1 MGRDGR
7 VGSKIPA
14 ERPAGRKA
22 EEEIT
27 MLTTIRTENAYE
39 LALQN
44 FEAAAAV
51 LGLDNDTR
59 EMIKFPE
66 RALTVSVPVRMDD
79 GRIRRF
85 EAYRVQHSS
94 ARGPGKGGIRYHPQ
108 VTLDEV
114 KALATWMTWKCAVVN
129 IPFGGA
135 KGGVTCDPKH
145 MSGYE
150 LERMTRRYTSAILP
164 LIGPEKD
171 IPAPD
176 VYTNSQT
183 MAWIMDTFSMMKGYA
198 VPGVVTGKPL
208 NLGGSLG
215 RNEATGRGVFYT
227 IECACKHLGLTLKG
241 AKVVV
246 QGFGNAGSIA
256 AQLLHAAGAKVIGV
270 NDSTSGV
277 YNRNGL
283 NIPELIHLK
292 ALTGKVEGFPEAE
305 PITPEDLL
313 ALECDILV
321 PAALENTI
329 HADNAARVRT
339 KVVAEAANGPLT
351 PAADRVLEDKGVF
364 IIPDILCNAGGVT
377 VSYFEWV
384 QDEQHLF
391 WQEQDIYDRLER
403 VMKTAFNDVLKLR
416 VDHKVD
422 MRIAANMLG
431 IGRVAEAVRVR
442 GIYP

>member
-1 MGRDGR
+1 
-7 VGSKIPA
+7 
-14 ERPAGRKA
+14 
-22 EEEIT
+22 

-44 FEAAAAV
+44 FDAAADV
-51 LGLDNDTR
+51 LGLDNDAR
-59 EMIKFPE
+59 EMIKYPE
-66 RALTVSVPVRMDD
+66 RMLTVSVPVRMDD
-79 GRIRRF
+79 GHIRRF

-94 ARGPGKGGIRYHPQ
+94 ARGPAKGGIRYHPQ

-135 KGGVTCDPKH
+135 KGGITCDPKH
-145 MSGYE
+145 MTQGE

-164 LIGPEKD
+164 IIGPEKD

-176 VYTNSQT
+176 VYTNPQT
-183 MAWIMDTFSMMKGYA
+183 MAWIMDTFSMIKGYA

-227 IECACKHLGLTLKG
+227 LECACEHLGLSLKG
-241 AKVVV
+241 STVAV

-256 AQLLHAAGAKVIGV
+256 AQLLHAAGAKVIAV

-283 NIPELIHLK
+283 NIPELIHMK
-292 ALTGKVEGFPEAE
+292 TLTGKVEGFPEAV
-305 PITPEDLL
+305 PISAEDLL
-313 ALECDILV
+313 ALDCDILV
-321 PAALENTI
+321 PAALENAV
-329 HADNAARVRT
+329 HVDNAAKVRV
-339 KVVAEAANGPLT
+339 KIVAEAANGPLT
-351 PAADRVLEDKGVF
+351 PAADRILEDKGVF

-384 QDEQHLF
+384 QDESHLF
-391 WQEQDIYDRLER
+391 WEAQDIYNRLER
-403 VMKTAFNDVLKLR
+403 VMKTAFNDVLKVRLE
-416 VDHKVD
+416 HKVD

-431 IGRVAEAVRVR
+431 IGRVADAVKVR